1 MLVSEICKLAERGR
15 TNLEILDEKEEYV
28 YAPRGLL
35 LVYEMRK
42 RAGFLREKKIS
53 KEEKMRI
60 MEKEVWSVSTDK
72 SRTIIVSVC

>member
-42 RAGFLREKKIS
+42 RAGFLFLKF
-53 KEEKMRI
+53 
-60 MEKEVWSVSTDK
+60 
-72 SRTIIVSVC
+72 